1 MLTERDLA
9 ILRWIN
15 GHGIA
20 DARKVSEKFAIY
32 QQKTYLRLKRLVD
45 AGLLKHERILFGKP
59 GVYYLTKAG
68 VEASGSELTVINK
81 VVLSTMEHDLKLV
94 DLSIFLEKERG
105 GKWVTAREI
114 MLHKVTS
121 AKNKIERLKL
131 LKTRTADGLLV
142 TEEQTFAVE
151 LELTM
156 KSQQRLKK
164 IIEDY
169 ARDIQKGV
177 YNGVLY
183 YCGNKEIGL
192 KVLDFVKGTA
202 ANGKIE
208 AYTFIDKNKIE
219 IELPKISQQKISMDF
234 DFSKFRRGEE

>member
-1 MLTERDLA
+1 MLTERDLV

-15 GHGIA
+15 RHGFA
-20 DARKVSEKFAIY
+20 EAAGVSKNFKIN
-32 QQKTYLRLKRLVD
+32 QKTVYVRLKQLVD
-45 AGLLKHERILFGKP
+45 TGLLKHERILFGRP

-68 VEASGSELTVINK
+68 VDMSGSELNAISK
-81 VVLSTMEHDLKLV
+81 IVLSTMEHDLKLV

-105 GKWVTAREI
+105 GKWTTARDI
-114 MLHKVTS
+114 MLHKLAG